1 MEDLNFFNIISGSL
15 VLGLCG
21 LSFYLWIVIFT
32 RLYKGQPVLEKN
44 NAPQI
49 KIGAGLVLAAIY
61 FYLSTPRII
70 SHLSVTFKLFT
81 NNTILSHTLLLFIA
95 ALIYLIFYRNQKIKS
110 PQELISEFDNDQE
123 ETLDKESVQ
132 KSHEIQKTPRSLW
145 NQIEIGYN
153 GFLIGLL
160 PVMLVLLA
168 TFNLRTEEKA
178 NPILKM
184 VKSNPNIGVYLL
196 AVLIAVALAPLIE
209 ELIFR
214 VLLQGFF
221 TTTLRMKTWTSILT
235 TAILFSAVH
244 GFPDAYALL
253 PLALVLGY
261 IYHQTRSY
269 VAVVVT
275 HACFNGF
282 NIINL
287 GLSLIAV

>member
-1 MEDLNFFNIISGSL
+1 MLGLCVISL
-15 VLGLCG
+15 VL
-21 LSFYLWIVIFT
+21 WVVISKK
-32 RLYKGQPVLEKN
+32 LIQGELILEKN

-49 KIGAGLVLAAIY
+49 KIGVGLVLAASY
-61 FYLSTPRII
+61 FYISTPIMI

-81 NNTILSHTLLLFIA
+81 NNIIRGISINSISHTMLLIIA
-95 ALIYLIFYRNQKIKS
+95 ALIYLLVYRNQKIES
-110 PQELISEFDNDQE
+110 PQELKPELNDDQE
-123 ETLDKESVQ
+123 ETLDEESVQ
-132 KSHEIQKTPRSLW
+132 NSHENQKPPRSFW
-145 NQIEIGYN
+145 DQIELGYN
-153 GFLIGLL
+153 GFLVGLL
-160 PVMLVLLA
+160 PVILVLAA
-168 TFNLRTEEKA
+168 TFDLRTEEKA

-196 AVLIAVALAPLIE
+196 AVLIAVVLAPLIE

-221 TTTLRMKTWTSILT
+221 TTTLRMKKWTAILT

-244 GFPDAYALL
+244 GFPDAYALV

-287 GLSLIAV
+287 GLSLLAE